1 MKKGD
6 SQIGD
11 LLKVLEISSQLAL
24 NQDLQV
30 LLKQI
35 EQAAVKVLNCE
46 RSTVFVYD
54 QVSDKL
60 CSMVEDRPEK
70 LSFPADSGIA
80 GSCFKSGILI
90 NVEDA
95 YSDPRFNRLID
106 KHMGFKTHTILVAP
120 LFNNNHKC
128 LGVLEVINKKSG
140 NFNEWD
146 RFLLEILSGQC
157 GVAID
162 RQALILEFAES
173 KRMQQELAI
182 AKSIQQSL
190 LPSSAPVIAGYD
202 ITGWSQSAEATGGD
216 FFDFHLLDD
225 GRLILFLAD
234 VSGHGIG
241 PALLAAECWALQQAV
256 YAWAEDYDL
265 SLTRINRLICR
276 HIPSDRF
283 ITAFIGILHAESN
296 TLNFL
301 SAGHGPVFI
310 LRTSENRFETLP
322 VNSLPLGIGVDSR
335 YDQWQTISIN
345 PGDILIAFTD
355 GFFECENVSGT
366 RFGTEH
372 ICKIVLHHANLSAD
386 EILKSVYLDLLSFAG
401 GTIQQD
407 DLTAVVIKKLLDD

>member
-1 MKKGD
+1 MKKYD
-6 SQIGD
+6 SRIDD

-24 NQDLQV
+24 NQDFQV

-54 QVSDKL
+54 HDSDKL

-95 YSDPRFNRLID
+95 YEDPRFNRLID
-106 KHMGFKTHTILVAP
+106 KHLGFKTRNILVAP

-128 LGVLEVINKKSG
+128 LGVLEVINKKSS

-146 RFLLEILSGQC
+146 RFLLEVLAGQC

-162 RQALILEFAES
+162 RQTLILEFAES

-182 AKSIQQSL
+182 AKSIQQGL
-190 LPSSAPVIAGYD
+190 LPISAPDIVGYD
-202 ITGWSQSAEATGGD
+202 IAGWNQSAEATGGD

-256 YAWAEDYDL
+256 YSWAEDYES

-296 TLNFL
+296 TLDFL
-301 SAGHGPVFI
+301 SAGHGPVFM

-322 VNSLPLGIGVDSR
+322 VNSLPLGISMNSR

-355 GFFECENVSGT
+355 GFFECENTSGNIL
-366 RFGTEH
+366 GTEH
-372 ICKIVLHHANLSAD
+372 ICEIVLHHAKLSANQ
-386 EILKSVYLDLLSFAG
+386 ILKSVYLNLLSFSE
-401 GTIQQD
+401 GTRQQD
-407 DLTAVVIKKLLDD
+407 DLTAVIIKKLPDF